1 MNGLPA
7 GPGDEMQRDDEWA
20 SKTCAACTVAAV
32 HEYITLTV
40 QVTCHSEWPKCWVF
54 EAQTR

>member
-7 GPGDEMQRDDEWA
+7 WPDDKMQRDHESA
-20 SKTCAACTVAAV
+20 SETSAACTVASV

-40 QVTCHSEWPKCWVF
+40 QVTCQW
-54 EAQTR
+54 